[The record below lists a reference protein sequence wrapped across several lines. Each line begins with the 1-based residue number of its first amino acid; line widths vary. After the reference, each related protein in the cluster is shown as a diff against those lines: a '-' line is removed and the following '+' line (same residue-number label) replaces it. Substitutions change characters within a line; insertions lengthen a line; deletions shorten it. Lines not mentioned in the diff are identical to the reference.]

1 MRWVD
6 RRFKDSFPVVVVE
19 KLCRI
24 VLDCIDEDLSK
35 RPKISRVAGKVSRL
49 YLDSGELADII
60 HVPNDFTAY
69 FEGSQGHLALIHQ
82 AMLIVK
88 EMILHYQTSGDKIVA
103 QYSAQ
108 TSDDLKGI

>member
-1 MRWVD
+1 MQTDGSRD
-6 RRFKDSFPVVVVE
+6 IRTE
-19 KLCRI
+19 
-24 VLDCIDEDLSK
+24 IDEEQQTNTDSAAERSEQSGSDGQQRADLDN
-35 RPKISRVAGKVSRL
+35 RQQIQTAHIRQQIETT
-49 YLDSGELADII
+49 DSIRQQIQTDA
-60 HVPNDFTAY
+60 
-69 FEGSQGHLALIHQ
+69 GSQGHLALIHQ